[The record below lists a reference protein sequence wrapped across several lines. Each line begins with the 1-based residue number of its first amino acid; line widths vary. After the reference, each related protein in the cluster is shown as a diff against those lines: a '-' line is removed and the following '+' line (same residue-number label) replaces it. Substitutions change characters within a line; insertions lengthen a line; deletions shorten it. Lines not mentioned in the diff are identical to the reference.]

1 MSRILSDEQMRSRQ
15 VDSRSALR
23 TRSRTWAGRGSGAS
37 CHLCSASIESHE
49 VEYEVEMSDTV
60 ERRVL
65 LFHFECYRQWALAG
79 A

>member
-1 MSRILSDEQMRSRQ
+1 MSRILSDQETRSRP

-23 TRSRTWAGRGSGAS
+23 ARSRTWAGRGSGAS
-37 CHLCSASIESHE
+37 CHVCHVSIESHQ
-49 VEYEVEMSDTV
+49 VEYEVEMGDTV

-65 LFHFECYRQWALAG
+65 LFHLECYRQWALAG